1 MSSVENTGKR
11 IKEQFR
17 KFTGTEALEE
27 FSLVGLFSDVFRHHE
42 MAEMER
48 MFAVGTPG
56 NVPALEDVNTS
67 WPRPWMFVR
76 TLIGSGVV
84 YGLFL
89 LCWDVFE
96 NLNLLPGL
104 ILTGAMAIPLSTV
117 LFFFEV
123 NVRRNVSL
131 YQVVR
136 LLFLGGIV
144 SLIFSLV
151 LFALPFAA
159 LDWMGASVA
168 GIIEEPGKLLALL
181 VVAKSVQYRYK
192 LNGLLFGACVGAGF
206 AIFESMGYAFQILV
220 STEDIGEVTSNI
232 LLRGVL
238 SPFGHIAWT
247 AIAGV
252 ALWRVKGTSPF
263 KFSMLWDKRF
273 LGLFSVSVVMHMI
286 WNLGF
291 ELPFYGKYAFIG
303 FVSWTVVFSLVQ
315 EGIREIRTE
324 KQELFLGVVREYFE
338 NDGVIDDDERR
349 ELEALA
355 EKIGIEAATM
365 ERLIASV
372 SRCGQ
377 KGSVPFGQKGTVP
390 AVLDQEGTVPVDQRG
405 G

>member
-136 LLFLGGIV
+136 LLFLGGIGRIRLDNLHGLATAGKRAAAINGFHDDV
-144 SLIFSLV
+144 AANLATIERGPLHGNRLSL
-151 LFALPFAA
+151 
-159 LDWMGASVA
+159 
-168 GIIEEPGKLLALL
+168 
-181 VVAKSVQYRYK
+181 
-192 LNGLLFGACVGAGF
+192 
-206 AIFESMGYAFQILV
+206 
-220 STEDIGEVTSNI
+220 
-232 LLRGVL
+232 
-238 SPFGHIAWT
+238 
-247 AIAGV
+247 
-252 ALWRVKGTSPF
+252 
-263 KFSMLWDKRF
+263 
-273 LGLFSVSVVMHMI
+273 
-286 WNLGF
+286 
-291 ELPFYGKYAFIG
+291 
-303 FVSWTVVFSLVQ
+303 
-315 EGIREIRTE
+315 
-324 KQELFLGVVREYFE
+324 
-338 NDGVIDDDERR
+338 
-349 ELEALA
+349 
-355 EKIGIEAATM
+355 
-365 ERLIASV
+365 RLI
-372 SRCGQ
+372 
-377 KGSVPFGQKGTVP
+377 
-390 AVLDQEGTVPVDQRG
+390 
-405 G
+405 